1 MNTIHTE
8 VLSAFVDGEPVEPSL
23 LAAALDDP
31 DARAAL
37 VDFVRFRDVAR
48 ADSEVLPAALE
59 RLPLPTRQG
68 RVLRWAAAAAVLL
81 LMFVAGLLA
90 PQPWRQAPDS
100 SDTPPQPTRIERFEP
115 GVDWH
120 PGD

>member
-8 VLSAFVDGEPVEPSL
+8 VLSAFVDGEPVDPSL
-23 LAAALDDP
+23 LSAALDDP
-31 DARAAL
+31 EARAAL
-37 VDFVRFRDVAR
+37 VDFVRFRAAAR
-48 ADSEVLPAALE
+48 ADTEALPPALE
-59 RLPLPTRQG
+59 RLRQ
-68 RVLRWAAAAAVLL
+68 RTPPHRSLRWTAAEAVLV
-81 LMFVAGLLA
+81 LMFVAGLLT
-90 PQPWRQAPDS
+90 PQPWRRSQAD

>member
-8 VLSAFVDGEPVEPSL
+8 ALSALVDGEPVDPAL
-23 LAAALDDP
+23 LAAALEDP

-37 VDFVRFRDVAR
+37 VDFVRFRDAAR
-48 ADSEVLPAALE
+48 ADTTVLPAGLD
-59 RLPLPTRQG
+59 RLRQRPPLPRAF
-68 RVLRWAAAAAVLL
+68 RWTAAAAVLA
-81 LMFVAGLLA
+81 LMFVAGMLA
-90 PQPWRQAPDS
+90 PQPWRQDPAS
-100 SDTPPQPTRIERFEP
+100 SEAPPQPTRIERFEP

>member
-1 MNTIHTE
+1 MTIIHTE
-8 VLSAFVDGEPVEPSL
+8 VLSAFVDGEPVDPAQ
-23 LAAALDDP
+23 LAAALHDP

-37 VDFVRFRDVAR
+37 IDFVRFRDAAR
-48 ADSEVLPAALE
+48 ADTEALPASLE
-59 RLPLPTRQG
+59 RLRQPTPQR
-68 RVLRWAAAAAVLL
+68 RVLRWVAAAAVLV
-81 LMFVAGLLA
+81 LMFVAGLLT
-90 PQPWRQAPDS
+90 PQPWRQNPAS